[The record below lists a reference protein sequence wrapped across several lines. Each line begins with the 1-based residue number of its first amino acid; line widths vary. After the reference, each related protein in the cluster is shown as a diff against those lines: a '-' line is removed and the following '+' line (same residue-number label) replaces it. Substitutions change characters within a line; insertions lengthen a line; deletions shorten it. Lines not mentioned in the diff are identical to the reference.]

1 MHRERLIKSAT
12 PLEFL
17 SIKLT
22 VYVKRGLD
30 HFFHVYKVVGTSWF
44 LLRNG
49 ILYSNT
55 SMEAAA
61 FMIIR
66 DHRLLSGSKTSN
78 TSKYY
83 FYCVFYTHGNKI
95 NFFPPI
101 FFGRKLTDECTREII
116 NTLYYSGFTL
126 VVVSFGLIF
135 FPSRLKAQCL
145 HSWHWGLG
153 PHLCLEKDAN
163 SFWKTGPQ
171 KSSCEKLQCPYL
183 PNL

>member
-95 NFFPPI
+95 NFFSSHFLWKETHRWMHKGNNQYTVLFGFYIGSCKFWSYFLSKQIESSVFTQLTLRVRPSSVFGKRCK
-101 FFGRKLTDECTREII
+101 FF
-116 NTLYYSGFTL
+116 
-126 VVVSFGLIF
+126 
-135 FPSRLKAQCL
+135 LKNWSTKVIL
-145 HSWHWGLG
+145 
-153 PHLCLEKDAN
+153 
-163 SFWKTGPQ
+163 WKATMSL
-171 KSSCEKLQCPYL
+171 SS
-183 PNL
+183 